1 MRQTTSRHIRRFFPF
16 PTGPLAVLSIV
27 GLLVFSGCASYG
39 PAPPVVVSAPTSEG
53 AGSVPAQGLVPLL
66 VLPTQ
71 TPSDMTDVGTLY
83 HQDGSY
89 SQLVPRDPVAPAL
102 DAILVNELKKAGYDA
117 VLSPAPAPKDAPTLS
132 LKVTVFEDSVRQSLV
147 EAKQTA
153 RIEFKAT
160 LVIHE
165 GRTTRTITRKI
176 ARHLSPKPVISFDP
190 DKLSALMGELFAKSL
205 REDLIPS
212 IKAKTGASQ

>member
-1 MRQTTSRHIRRFFPF
+1 MRPTSTRHHGRFRFIPAEGL
-16 PTGPLAVLSIV
+16 TAIAIM
-27 GLLVFSGCASYG
+27 GLLTFSGCASYG

-53 AGSVPAQGLVPLL
+53 AGSVAARGFVPLS
-66 VLPTQ
+66 VLPTT
-71 TPSDMTDVGTLY
+71 TPADMADVGTLY

-102 DAILVNELKKAGYDA
+102 DTILVKELRKAGYDP

-132 LKVTVFEDSVRQSLV
+132 LKVTVFQDNVRQSLV

-153 RIEFKAT
+153 RIAFQAT
-160 LVIHE
+160 LVIHD
-165 GRTTRTITRKI
+165 GRTTRTMTRTI
-176 ARHLSPKPVISFDP
+176 SRHLSPKPVVSFDP
-190 DKLSALMGELFAKSL
+190 GTLSALMGELFAKSL